1 MGRPNGGESA
11 ATIVTIHEKSTKNV
25 SEHHLRFHAITKS
38 PLSSVVCFP
47 MKFHISS
54 SRKKQTKFF
63 KNGGF

>member
-25 SEHHLRFHAITKS
+25 SEDHLRFHAITKS
-38 PLSSVVCFP
+38 PLSSVIFFP
-47 MKFHISS
+47 MKFHIFLQIE
-54 SRKKQTKFF
+54 KKQSF